1 MNKNNW
7 VFAFDLDG
15 TLLQRNNKANEYT
28 LDVLKKSK
36 ESGNINI
43 VATGRGVAKT
53 LPLLESKAIDHM
65 DYLVCSNGTVIYD
78 VKNKSSITLNSL
90 DKNVFDI
97 MKNIAQEKNLIIAI
111 DTNSVNATSLPNNKL
126 PEWLNDVDIM
136 DMNIL
141 NLMSLDELSTLVHH
155 PDTQLTQIAF
165 RNPLKDAINNTELV
179 RTLISNY
186 PSEVY
191 LTNSIYTDVNPKNTS
206 KYNAVKYILDLLNK
220 TNENLISFGDS
231 GNDLELIKN
240 SKIGI
245 AMGNAT
251 NDAKSI
257 AKYIIS
263 DHNSDT
269 IGKFIQKVLDNKINL
284 D

>member
-43 VATGRGVAKT
+43 VATGRGLAKT

-97 MKNIAQEKNLIIAI
+97 MKNIASRKEF
-111 DTNSVNATSLPNNKL
+111 NNC
-126 PEWLNDVDIM
+126 N
-136 DMNIL
+136 
-141 NLMSLDELSTLVHH
+141 
-155 PDTQLTQIAF
+155 
-165 RNPLKDAINNTELV
+165 R
-179 RTLISNY
+179 Y
-186 PSEVY
+186 
-191 LTNSIYTDVNPKNTS
+191 
-206 KYNAVKYILDLLNK
+206 
-220 TNENLISFGDS
+220 
-231 GNDLELIKN
+231 
-240 SKIGI
+240 
-245 AMGNAT
+245 
-251 NDAKSI
+251 
-257 AKYIIS
+257 
-263 DHNSDT
+263 
-269 IGKFIQKVLDNKINL
+269 KFSQCNFITK
-284 D
+284 